1 MTGTTWLAGVCA
13 MLMTVLS
20 FFGTHALFGPLQ
32 LVSGLFLLAVIGLLL
47 ADAFSGVR
55 GLFAGQGPRVLLR
68 ALGTCLLLAVVLG
81 VQPTVH
87 ELGLRSLIALQRGAL
102 ETAAQEA
109 LATAKDDENLWR
121 PAFEIWPALL
131 GPTRAAAWREGELL
145 LLDFEGSPDAA
156 VGLCYNP
163 RHLQHKDCGTPLGGP
178 WYRYHS

>member
-1 MTGTTWLAGVCA
+1 

-32 LVSGLFLLAVIGLLL
+32 LVSGLFLLAVIGWVVLPQVGNLPC
-47 ADAFSGVR
+47 
-55 GLFAGQGPRVLLR
+55 LFAGQGPRVLLR

-81 VQPTVH
+81 VQPAVH

-102 ETAAQEA
+102 ATAAQEA

-145 LLDFEGSPDAA
+145 FLDFEGSPDAA